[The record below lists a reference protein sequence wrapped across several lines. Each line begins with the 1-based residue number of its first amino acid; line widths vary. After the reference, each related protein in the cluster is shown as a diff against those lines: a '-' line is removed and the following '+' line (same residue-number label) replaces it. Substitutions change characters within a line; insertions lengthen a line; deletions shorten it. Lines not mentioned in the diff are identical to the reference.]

1 MMTTEKSLILDSRQ
15 VKQKIKRMAFEIY
28 ENHFK
33 EKSLVLAGIDGQG
46 YVLAKLLAKELE
58 SISPITIQLA
68 KVSLDKF
75 APQQS
80 DVTVD
85 ADLKTFRKKSIV
97 LVDDVL
103 NTGRTFAYG
112 LKPFLSI
119 EVKGIE
125 TAVLVNRSHPQFPIY
140 ATYTGYELSTTI
152 DEHVEV
158 QLGKETAV
166 YLS

>member
-1 MMTTEKSLILDSRQ
+1 MTTTKSLILDSRQ

-33 EKSLVLAGIDGQG
+33 EKLLVLAGIDGQG
-46 YVLAKLLAKELE
+46 YVLAKLLARELE
-58 SISPITIQLA
+58 AISPLTVQLA
-68 KVSLDKF
+68 KVTLDKF

-85 ADLKTFRKKSIV
+85 ADLKTFKKKSIV

-119 EVKGIE
+119 EVKRIE
-125 TAVLVNRSHPQFPIY
+125 TAVLVNRSHPLFPIY

>member
-1 MMTTEKSLILDSRQ
+1 MTTEKSLILDSRQ

-46 YVLAKLLAKELE
+46 YVLAKLLARELE
-58 SISPITIQLA
+58 AISPIAIQLA

-85 ADLKTFRKKSIV
+85 ADLKSFRKKSIV
-97 LVDDVL
+97 LV
-103 NTGRTFAYG
+103 
-112 LKPFLSI
+112 
-119 EVKGIE
+119 
-125 TAVLVNRSHPQFPIY
+125 
-140 ATYTGYELSTTI
+140 
-152 DEHVEV
+152 
-158 QLGKETAV
+158 
-166 YLS
+166 